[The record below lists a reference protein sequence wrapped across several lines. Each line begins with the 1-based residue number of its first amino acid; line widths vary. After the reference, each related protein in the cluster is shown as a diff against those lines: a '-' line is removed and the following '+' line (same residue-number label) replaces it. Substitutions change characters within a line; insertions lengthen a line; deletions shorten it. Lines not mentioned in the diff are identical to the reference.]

1 MTSNSTAIHSYDIQY
16 STVSIPTSS
25 SKRIRRSLLSCITP
39 WNHDNLT
46 SLMYQHFMRPLKFV
60 YWHISSMHWA
70 ACQPECSPFQRLQ
83 NLTHHIKKKLASGTF
98 TVIQMKE
105 KLPPARYY
113 IPLICSLEML
123 CVLAC
128 YFKVFSPSCFEVI
141 QFVLHEL
148 FFFFLCEFGL
158 IKRAQEIQWKVPT
171 RNCGISS
178 TYFTSLHHCWWK
190 LSQGRQ
196 DIFLAN

>member
-1 MTSNSTAIHSYDIQY
+1 
-16 STVSIPTSS
+16 
-25 SKRIRRSLLSCITP
+25 
-39 WNHDNLT
+39 
-46 SLMYQHFMRPLKFV
+46 
-60 YWHISSMHWA
+60 MHWA

-148 FFFFLCEFGL
+148 FFFFFM
-158 IKRAQEIQWKVPT
+158 RVWPYQEGS
-171 RNCGISS
+171 RNTVESSHKKLWDFIHIFYIS
-178 TYFTSLHHCWWK
+178 TSLLMK
-190 LSQGRQ
+190 IITGETGYIFSQ
-196 DIFLAN
+196 LATHR

>member
-1 MTSNSTAIHSYDIQY
+1 
-16 STVSIPTSS
+16 
-25 SKRIRRSLLSCITP
+25 
-39 WNHDNLT
+39 
-46 SLMYQHFMRPLKFV
+46 
-60 YWHISSMHWA
+60 MHWA

-148 FFFFLCEFGL
+148 FFFFFYASLALSRGL
-158 IKRAQEIQWKVPT
+158 KKYSGKFPQEIVGFHPHILHLYIT
-171 RNCGISS
+171 VDENYHRGNRI
-178 TYFTSLHHCWWK
+178 YF
-190 LSQGRQ
+190 
-196 DIFLAN
+196 